1 MQNKLDVTAR
11 FSILPDRLK
20 LSLEWIGL
28 LVILSCLSILVAHYL
43 ASFFQ
48 PVRWPTK
55 WYFYVSLILALAS
68 RKWSTFSV
76 LFALPLLPE
85 LHIQAQH
92 VLHPSVKYFVGY
104 PGLDVIAGFAIGQ
117 WFRLKI
123 IERSPIQLSDMRPP
137 WPLGLLLL
145 VLTISTSVAIARNL
159 SQTSELFS
167 LAELFNKLLTFKLL
181 SRGDN
186 YHPLADLLVFGSCGL
201 FIISLL
207 YSLRLSTEKDEI
219 IFKPIL
225 GGLLVSAYLG
235 IYQAFTRFGL
245 PENTYSYRPENFGY
259 GAQGFQPDLHA
270 FAGHMLLGAV
280 GLFGFI
286 QSIKSNALRHFSLF
300 VVISCWIALILSK
313 SRASLV
319 FGVCI
324 TVIFLVWIF
333 TQWSQSLFTKILT
346 ILGFVTTI
354 LFLLVL
360 TDNYRWIIDLLI
372 AIKDVDSTD
381 VKALNTLSRDRLEL
395 HGAAIRMGSSFPIFG
410 IGLGN
415 FFRLSSIVDFSGSP
429 YMLSQGGENA
439 HNYFLQTFAEV
450 GLVGAFCFLLIFLV
464 PFYQYKQQKYLTP
477 VLFAIIAI
485 FAGNIYSHSLLI
497 RENLLLLSAFLC
509 LLIVN
514 SVHQSLG
521 SANNSVPYRGT
532 DTIKK
537 VILAV
542 VASLALFLS
551 TVEVITSFDRYPFDL
566 RSSCCSQLR
575 SH

>member
-1 MQNKLDVTAR
+1 MQNKLDMSAR
-11 FSILPDRLK
+11 LSILPDRLK
-20 LSLEWIGL
+20 VSLEWFGL
-28 LVILSCLSILVAHYL
+28 LIILFCLSILVTHFI

-68 RKWSTFSV
+68 QKWSTFFI

-85 LHIQAQH
+85 LHIQAQN

-104 PGLDVIAGFAIGQ
+104 PGPDVIAGFAIGQ
-117 WFRLKI
+117 WLRLKI
-123 IERSPIQLSDMRPP
+123 IKSSPIQLSDMRPP

-145 VLTISTSVAIARNL
+145 VLTISACVAIARNL
-159 SQTSELFS
+159 SQSSELFLVS
-167 LAELFNKLLTFKLL
+167 ELLNKLVTFKLL
-181 SRGDN
+181 TRTDN
-186 YHPLADLLVFGSCGL
+186 YYPLVDLLMFGFCGL

-207 YSLRLSTEKDEI
+207 YSLRLSAEKDEV

-225 GGLLVSAYLG
+225 CGLLVSAYLG

-286 QSIKSNALRHFSLF
+286 QTIKSNAIRHFSLF

-319 FGVCI
+319 FAVCI
-324 TVIFLVWIF
+324 TTVFLVWIF
-333 TQWSQSLFTKILT
+333 TRWSQRLFNKILT
-346 ILGFVTTI
+346 ILIFVTGVVCLI
-354 LFLLVL
+354 LL
-360 TDNYRWIIDLLI
+360 TNNYRWIIDFLI
-372 AIKDVDSTD
+372 AIKDVDPTD
-381 VKALNTLSRDRLEL
+381 FKTLNALSRDRLEL
-395 HGAAIRMGSSFPIFG
+395 HGAAIRMGESFPMFG

-450 GLVGAFCFLLIFLV
+450 GLVGLFCFILIFLV
-464 PFYQYKQQKYLTP
+464 PFHHCRLRKYLTP
-477 VLFAIIAI
+477 ALVAITAI

-514 SVHQSLG
+514 SSHQSLC
-521 SANNSVPYRGT
+521 STDNSVPYKGT
-532 DTIKK
+532 KTIKK
-537 VILAV
+537 LLLAV
-542 VASLALFLS
+542 ISSLVLFLS
-551 TVEVITSFDRYPFDL
+551 TIEVVTSFRRYPFDL